1 MSKYEDMSNKFRKFF
16 QLPTSLVAIKI
27 SDRELDGQRP
37 KQPLLFCDF
46 VRKAATFKADIR
58 IQNLSRRSGFHD
70 AKSLT
75 DLLLAGVDC
84 DHRVRLIA
92 SGVDAQEAL
101 EALMALIK
109 GKEG

>member
-1 MSKYEDMSNKFRKFF
+1 MSDDTVEIE
-16 QLPTSLVAIKI
+16 LVVRHEHGLHA
-27 SDRELDGQRP
+27 RP
-37 KQPLLFCDF
+37 AADF